1 MEWKLATEG
10 FTVAEDEHIEGGTIV
25 YEGPYGVKAPAGM
38 RHAYRAGDVHTPCGK
53 PVDVLW
59 TEWDRPFQVEPTNNY
74 CDACAKAVTAG

>member
-38 RHAYRAGDVHTPCGK
+38 RHTYPRGRRAHAVRQAGRRA
-53 PVDVLW
+53 VD
-59 TEWDRPFQVEPTNNY
+59 
-74 CDACAKAVTAG
+74 